1 MKSTTK
7 MTFAFLIVALAVT
20 LVLTPGLLSFDI
32 SFADEVF
39 LKNGDR
45 ISGKVLRM
53 EQGNLVFKT
62 DYAGEITIKLKQV
75 STLKSDTGLKVM
87 MKNGSMV
94 ESSALSIE
102 KDSMKIGRE
111 KSEESSAVPLADIK
125 ALYPEDRPSLRITA
139 RASVGFTRESG
150 NSDTNNTRIDGTF
163 IARTEKNRYTLGG
176 ELNREKSD
184 GEYTTRNWSAY
195 ANYDYFVAQK
205 WFWYA
210 RTSFEEDRLADL
222 RLRTTLGTG
231 LGHQFF
237 ESDLLNLSLAAGP
250 GYVIENFIEA
260 EDDQFAAATNLI
272 NYDQYFFNKSIQL
285 FHNQTGYISLENANN
300 WRVETRQGVRFPLNK
315 GFIATLQYSYDY
327 DHDPSADA
335 EENYDSKFMFLLGY
349 EFKN

>member
-1 MKSTTK
+1 MKAAGIKFTYFT
-7 MTFAFLIVALAVT
+7 MALAVA
-20 LVLTPGLLSFDI
+20 LILTPGLLSFDI
-32 SFADEVF
+32 IFADEVS

-45 ISGKVLRM
+45 ISGKVIRM
-53 EQGNLVFKT
+53 EHGKLVLKT

-75 STLKSDTGLKVM
+75 LTLRSDTGLKVM
-87 MKNGSMV
+87 MKNGTIMD
-94 ESSALSIE
+94 SSELSIE
-102 KDSMKIGRE
+102 KGSMKIGLD

-125 ALYPEDRPSLRITA
+125 ALYPKDRPSVRITA
-139 RASVGFTRESG
+139 RANAGFTRESG
-150 NSDTNNTRIDGTF
+150 NSDTNNTRIDATF

-205 WFWYA
+205 WFWYG

-237 ESDLLNLSLAAGP
+237 ESDHLNLSLAAGP
-250 GYVIENFIEA
+250 GYVIENFIDE
-260 EDDQFAAATNLI
+260 EDDQFAAAKSHI
-272 NYDQYFFNKSIQL
+272 NYDQYFFNKSMQL

-300 WRVETRQGVRFPLNK
+300 WRIETRQGVRFPLHK

-327 DHDPSADA
+327 DHDPSANA
-335 EENYDSKFMFLLGY
+335 EANYDSNFMFLLGY